1 MEDFMIPQEKSAAVA
16 RGMREAFGVAEFDDI
31 RQMTKGRTSAL
42 VFRIVVQGHP
52 YLLRIIMNTNSIL
65 GPTRHFTCMKT
76 AAEGGVA
83 PHVWYTS
90 IEDQISI
97 TDFVEEVPFPV
108 TEALVRMP
116 AVLRTLHAL
125 PPFPEGVHYLDTS
138 CMFLMHKGDARDGFI
153 QKFRETNALSK
164 DECDEL
170 FAWHAQVAAVYP
182 HHDPVVC
189 QDMVS
194 SHNDLFKPDNILFDG
209 HRVWLV
215 DWEAAFLNDRY
226 ADLAVV
232 ANQLVANDQEEKSY
246 LQNYFGQAP
255 DEYQLARFFLM
266 QQIVHMFY
274 AMAFLFLGS
283 SGEPLEQREKAPEFN
298 VFNRRLWAGEV
309 DLVDKETKIVYGGIH
324 WDRLRHNM
332 QRTRFSEALR
342 IVADRQPLRHS
353 LGK

>member
-1 MEDFMIPQEKSAAVA
+1 VIPQEKSAAVTQ
-16 RGMREAFGVAEFDDI
+16 GLREAFGVTEFEDI

-42 VFRIVVQGHP
+42 VFRIVVRGCP

-83 PHVWYTS
+83 PHVRYTS

-97 TDFVEEVPFPV
+97 TDFVEEVPFSAM
-108 TEALVRMP
+108 EALVRMP

-125 PPFPEGVHYLDTS
+125 PRFPAGVHYLDTS
-138 CMFLMHKGDARDGFI
+138 CMFLMHKGDALDGFI
-153 QKFRETNALSK
+153 KKFRETNILSK
-164 DECDEL
+164 HESEEL

-182 HHDPVVC
+182 HHDPGVLC
-189 QDMVS
+189 PDMVS

-209 HRVWLV
+209 NQVWLV

-232 ANQLVANDQEEKSY
+232 ANQLVANDEEEKVY
-246 LQNYFGQAP
+246 LQNYFGQPP

-283 SGEPLEQREKAPEFN
+283 SGQPLDQSEKAPEFS
-298 VFNRRLWAGEV
+298 VFNRRLWAGEIN
-309 DLVDKETKIVYGGIH
+309 LVDKDTKIVYGKVH
-324 WDRLRHNM
+324 RERLLQNM
-332 QRTRFSEALR
+332 QGTRFSEALR
-342 IVADRQPLRHS
+342 IVADRQPSCH
-353 LGK
+353 